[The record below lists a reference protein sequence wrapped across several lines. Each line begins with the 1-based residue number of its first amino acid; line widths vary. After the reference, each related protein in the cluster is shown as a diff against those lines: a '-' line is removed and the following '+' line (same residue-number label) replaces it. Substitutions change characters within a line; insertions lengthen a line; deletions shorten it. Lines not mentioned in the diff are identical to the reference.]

1 MIAALYVRVSTD
13 EQARTGYSLGDQ
25 IRSCRERFIAMGL
38 NNIQEYIDDG
48 YSGEFL
54 ERPALQQLRNALA
67 NHLVSHVLVY
77 DPDRLSRNLTNQL
90 ILADEIEKSAC
101 QLLFVTGD
109 YDASPEGR
117 LFFAMRGAIAAFE
130 KAKIR
135 ERTMRGK
142 RAKVMSGKPLF
153 GRPPYGYSCDYGA
166 GQYVIMPDEAK
177 VVREIFN
184 RYTSK
189 MYGVIALAADLHS
202 AGYLNRSGKP
212 FSVSFL
218 HRLLINEMY
227 AGTKWAMKT
236 YQKTIA
242 QHKRQSI
249 KRDKTEWVS
258 ITIPAIIDRKTW
270 QKAVE
275 LRKQNKALAK
285 RNTKHEYLL
294 SGLVKCACCGYGMQ
308 GVTFPQRNKKDY
320 SYYVCTAYI
329 NGTKCDDRKCVPAKE
344 LDEAVWQ
351 NILSQ
356 YSKNFFLKKLT
367 KNNTQG
373 HTAIEKGLAKLKN
386 CQAEILKWVAA
397 GTITMDTAEKELK
410 DIGRQINSLQEVL
423 DSLTIKPS
431 QLDITPDEI
440 VNAKS
445 FENKRRIL
453 LRLKIL
459 IHAKKVSGITS
470 FTISE
475 TPLLS

>member
-54 ERPALQQLRNALA
+54 ERPALEQLRNDLA
-67 NHLVSHVLVY
+67 NRRVSHVLVY

-90 ILADEIEKSAC
+90 ILADEIEKSHC
-101 QLLFVTGD
+101 QLLFFTGD

-153 GRPPYGYSCDYGA
+153 GRPPYGYSCDYSA
-166 GQYVIMPDEAK
+166 GQYVIMPEEAK

-189 MYGVIALAADLHS
+189 MYGVTTLAADLQAS
-202 AGYLNRSGKP
+202 GYLNRSCKP

-218 HRLLINEMY
+218 HRLLVNEMY
-227 AGTKWAMKT
+227 AGTKWAMRT

-242 QHKRQSI
+242 QHKRQSLQ
-249 KRDKTEWVS
+249 RDKADWVS
-258 ITIPAIIDRKTW
+258 ITIPAIIDQETW
-270 QKAVE
+270 QKTVE
-275 LRKQNKALAK
+275 LRKQNKTLAK

-294 SGLVKCACCGYGMQ
+294 SGLIKCACCGYGMQ
-308 GVTFPQRNKKDY
+308 GVTFPKGNDKSY

-329 NGTKCDDRKCVPAKE
+329 NGIKCNNRKCIPAKE
-344 LDEAVWQ
+344 LDDAVWQ
-351 NILSQ
+351 DILSQ
-356 YSKNFFLKKLT
+356 YSTNKFIKKLT
-367 KNNTQG
+367 TSNTTDL
-373 HTAIEKGLAKLKN
+373 TAIEKQRTRLNAR
-386 CQAEILKWVAA
+386 QAGILKWVAA
-397 GTITMDTAEKELK
+397 GTIAMDAAEKELK
-410 DIGRQINSLQEVL
+410 NISRQMNSLQQVL
-423 DSLTIKPS
+423 DSLIIEPS
-431 QLDITPDEI
+431 QRNITPDKI
-440 VNAKS
+440 ANANT
-445 FENKRRIL
+445 FDNKRRIL
-453 LRLKIL
+453 VRLKIL
-459 IHAKKVSGITS
+459 IHGKKVSGITS

-475 TPLLS
+475 TPLS